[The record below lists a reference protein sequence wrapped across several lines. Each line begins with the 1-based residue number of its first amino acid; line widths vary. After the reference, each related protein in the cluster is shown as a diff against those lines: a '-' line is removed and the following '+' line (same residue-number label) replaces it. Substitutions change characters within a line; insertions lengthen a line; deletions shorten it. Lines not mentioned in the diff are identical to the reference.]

1 MNALRNKVQLIG
13 NLGNDPEIVNL
24 ENGSKRKIPFE
35 GPKDQYLFNCLFAPD
50 GRLLVNRTNRHQN
63 HLQIMAA
70 DLETGIEYTSENMF
84 EHANY
89 KEGGKP
95 VKISATPNPEL
106 EFEQELVGVVRR
118 CRLITLVG
126 FPRMRM
132 QTHIE
137 YEVV

>member
-1 MNALRNKVQLIG
+1 MHELICMFAAPIPVGNRFECRWFGEREAKLFGKGELTTLVHQPWLR
-13 NLGNDPEIVNL
+13 
-24 ENGSKRKIPFE
+24 
-35 GPKDQYLFNCLFAPD
+35 
-50 GRLLVNRTNRHQN
+50 
-63 HLQIMAA
+63 

-106 EFEQELVGVVRR
+106 EFVQELVGVVRR